1 MKKKGLQR
9 ILVLTLIAV
18 LAIGWLVAYRAVN
31 RWYEPLRDPTKTVT
45 YEMGQRVP
53 IGPEPENLIKPEG
66 MDGYSYRV
74 EHWEIVDTDDYL
86 QDMNLTDGA
95 WQDDPFLKPK
105 KLLLVT
111 VTVTNENN
119 GMNALNLSDLRVN
132 MDPIQMAP
140 TQRLCYDYYPQGS
153 YPGSLSLAITEEA
166 TVTLPYA
173 LNKFEFSGRH
183 WRNLEDLP
191 FYMYCLG
198 VNEGWEK
205 RIVPLN

>member
-1 MKKKGLQR
+1 MKKKFLRR
-9 ILVLTLIAV
+9 ILVLTLVAV
-18 LAIGWLVAYRAVN
+18 LAIGWFVAYRAVN
-31 RWYEPLRDPTKTVT
+31 KWYEPLSNPTTTVT

-53 IGPEPENLIKPEG
+53 IGPEPENLLKPDG

-74 EHWEIVDTDDYL
+74 EHWEIVDTDNYL
-86 QDMNLTDGA
+86 QDMNLTDP
-95 WQDDPFLKPK
+95 WQEDPSIKPE

-119 GMNALNLSDLRVN
+119 GLKALNLLDLRVN
-132 MDPIQMAP
+132 MDPVQLLSS
-140 TQRLCYDYYPQGS
+140 QQLCYDFYPEGT
-153 YPGSLSLAITEEA
+153 YPASLSLAITEEA
-166 TVTLPYA
+166 TVTLPYE
-173 LNKFEFSGRH
+173 LNKYEFSWRH

-205 RIVPLN
+205 RIVPFN

>member
-1 MKKKGLQR
+1 MKKKGLRQ
-9 ILVLTLIAV
+9 ILVLTLVTV
-18 LAIGWLVAYRAVN
+18 LAIGWFVAYRAVN
-31 RWYEPLRDPTKTVT
+31 KWYEPLRNPTTTVI
-45 YEMGQRVP
+45 YEMGQRVS
-53 IGPEPENLIKPEG
+53 IGPEPENLLKPEG
-66 MDGYSYRV
+66 KDGYSYRV

-86 QDMNLTDGA
+86 QKMNLTDDA
-95 WQDDPFLKPK
+95 WQDDPFLKPE

-132 MDPIQMAP
+132 MDPVQMAP

-191 FYMYCLG
+191 FYMYCLS

-205 RIVPLN
+205 RIVPLT